1 MSRGLSRQQVAIL
14 DVMSGQLSNGSPVV
28 MTVEDIC
35 RRLGMVKTLSSAQ
48 RLDRQRWGLTDKA
61 ELIFGYKRFI
71 VYRALRSLETRGL
84 VSYRGKLGHE
94 GYWSKTTQ
102 GTAAPRSSWPGC

>member
-14 DVMSGQLSNGSPVV
+14 DVMSGQLANGRPVV

-35 RRLGMVKTLSSAQ
+35 RRLGMVKTLSSKQ
-48 RLDRQRWGLTDKA
+48 RLDRQRWGLTDKT
-61 ELIFGYKRFI
+61 ELIFGHKRFI

-84 VSYRGKLGHE
+84 VSYRGKFRHE
-94 GYWSKTTQ
+94 GYWSMTNQETE
-102 GTAAPRSSWPGC
+102 APQPS